1 LAFGHM
7 ESVKKVL
14 GQSLQ
19 QQQQQE
25 EEVSE
30 LTTVIQRK

>member
-1 LAFGHM
+1 M